1 MKFPGKRKSKHYFP
15 VNARDL
21 LLQQIQPEQET
32 NASWVVGID
41 QTLVDIEAKVDDD
54 FITRY
59 GLSAGHS
66 LVIEDEVAEK
76 LYQELTR
83 ENLITHQFA
92 GGTIGNT
99 MHNYSVLADDRS
111 VLLGVMCSNIEIG
124 SYAYRY
130 LCNTSSRTDLNYL
143 QAVDGP
149 IGRCFTLIGES
160 GERTFAISPGHMNQL
175 RPESI
180 PEAVI
185 AGASALVLTSYLV
198 RCKPG
203 EPMPDATMKAI
214 EYAKKHNVPVVMTLG
229 TKFVIADNPQ
239 WWQAFLKENVSILAM
254 NEEEAEALT
263 GENDPL
269 LAADK
274 ALDWVDLV
282 LCTAGP
288 IGLYMA
294 GFTEEEAK
302 RKTQH
307 PLLPGAIAEF
317 NQYEF
322 SRAMR
327 HKDCINP
334 LRVYSHIAPYMG
346 GPEKIMNTN
355 GAGDGALAALLHD
368 ITANS
373 YHRSNVPNSSK
384 HKFTWLT
391 YSSLAQVCKYANRVS
406 YQVLNQHS
414 PRLTRGLPEREDSLE
429 ESYWDR

>member
-1 MKFPGKRKSKHYFP
+1 
-15 VNARDL
+15 
-21 LLQQIQPEQET
+21 
-32 NASWVVGID
+32 
-41 QTLVDIEAKVDDD
+41 
-54 FITRY
+54 
-59 GLSAGHS
+59 
-66 LVIEDEVAEK
+66 
-76 LYQELTR
+76 
-83 ENLITHQFA
+83 
-92 GGTIGNT
+92 
-99 MHNYSVLADDRS
+99 
-111 VLLGVMCSNIEIG
+111 
-124 SYAYRY
+124 
-130 LCNTSSRTDLNYL
+130 
-143 QAVDGP
+143 
-149 IGRCFTLIGES
+149 
-160 GERTFAISPGHMNQL
+160 
-175 RPESI
+175 
-180 PEAVI
+180 
-185 AGASALVLTSYLV
+185 
-198 RCKPG
+198 
-203 EPMPDATMKAI
+203 
-214 EYAKKHNVPVVMTLG
+214 MTLG

-346 GPEKIMNTN
+346 GPEKNHEHQRRGRWRAG
-355 GAGDGALAALLHD
+355 GAAAR
-368 ITANS
+368 
-373 YHRSNVPNSSK
+373 Y
-384 HKFTWLT
+384 
-391 YSSLAQVCKYANRVS
+391 YGEQ
-406 YQVLNQHS
+406 
-414 PRLTRGLPEREDSLE
+414 LPS
-429 ESYWDR
+429 